1 MDDHDCT
8 TILEEDR
15 DHELRVTFNPP
26 LYLQRKIWILD
37 VMRRDS
43 VTNVVDIGCGEGQLL
58 IALCQPAPW
67 LGPPPPEI
75 LPPSDATDTA
85 TPNFNSPHDPIPNLH
100 PTRIA
105 GLDISQ
111 RDLDFAIEATAP
123 PPQTNDRHLTST
135 RWEPLVASIWKGGL
149 EVINENFVGAECIV
163 SSEVIEHLPS
173 HIFPFFAPVLL
184 GVYHPKIFLVTT
196 PSYTFNARF
205 TSPNA
210 PPSVRK
216 GYPDPTGRTN
226 RIFRHDDHK
235 FEWTV
240 QEFHEWCKETAER
253 WGYEAHI
260 SDVGRAT
267 EKDEWGRDEA
277 LGGATLVVEF
287 RRLALADAERSRLV
301 DEARKMVEST
311 QGQTHQL
318 LADHRHVA
326 HPQARQPISVAEIGK
341 MVKAKM
347 EEEREG
353 FVRFETLWYDRDI
366 GVACGGFTEVM
377 IKAIEECEGL
387 VLKREG
393 TDDEELSKLDRDSWH
408 IELIGGSRQP
418 KMLWPTTEEVEDTSF
433 ESLPSDWLPDEEA
446 YSDSSSDMERGE
458 STGAEGDISW
468 NNSEDDTQDEEDDD
482 HQKWGSEVQHCWAA
496 EPDATRWGNR
506 DWVSTT
512 PPRSSSD
519 STTGWD
525 GDESDDTHTL

>member
-1 MDDHDCT
+1 MTDHDCT

-15 DHELRVTFNPP
+15 DHELFVTFNPP

-43 VTNVVDIGCGEGQLL
+43 VTDVVDIGCGEGQLL
-58 IALCQPAPW
+58 SALCQPAPW

-75 LPPSDATDTA
+75 LPPSDPTDTA

-100 PTRIA
+100 PVRIA

-111 RDLDFAIEATAP
+111 RDLDFAIQATAP
-123 PPQTNDRHLTST
+123 PPQTGDRHLSST

-149 EVINENFVGAECIV
+149 EVINESFVGAECIV

-173 HIFPFFAPVLL
+173 HIFLMFAPMLL

-235 FEWTV
+235 FEWTI

-267 EKDEWGRDEA
+267 EKDEWGRDEE
-277 LGGATLVVEF
+277 LGGATLVTEF
-287 RRLALADAERSRLV
+287 RRLSLADAERSHLV

-311 QGQTHQL
+311 QGQPHQL
-318 LADHRHVA
+318 LAEHRHVA
-326 HPQARQPISVAEIGK
+326 HPQARQPIPVAEIGK

-347 EEEREG
+347 EEGREG
-353 FVRFETLWYDRDI
+353 FMRFETLWYDKDI
-366 GVACGGFTEVM
+366 GVACGGFTEVL
-377 IKAIEECEGL
+377 INAIQECEGL

-393 TDDEELSKLDRDSWH
+393 TDDAEPSKWDRDSWH
-408 IELIGGSRQP
+408 IELIGGSKRP
-418 KMLWPTTEEVEDTSF
+418 KMLWPAMEEAEDTSF
-433 ESLPSDWLPDEEA
+433 ESVPPDWLPNEES
-446 YSDSSSDMERGE
+446 YSDSSSDREWGE
-458 STGAEGDISW
+458 STGAEGDVSW
-468 NNSEDDTQDEEDDD
+468 NNSEDDTQDEDDD
-482 HQKWGSEVQHCWAA
+482 HQKWGSQVHHWAT
-496 EPDATRWGNR
+496 DSGSRRWG
-506 DWVSTT
+506 STSWGA
-512 PPRSSSD
+512 PPPQHGSSG

-525 GDESDDTHTL
+525 GDESDDTHTF